1 MTEASTTSPET
12 TPTPDE
18 PSSRRAWVMVGSL
31 VLAFALLI
39 GLTWVAGGFEQRRD
53 LRTVVAPGT
62 TIATGPYEF
71 AFTGGTV
78 QKIKT
83 YADAEVYRVVLAGTG
98 RVTGDE
104 AMSPDSLNWMFIA
117 KDPGSPAYEEPENDQ
132 FGAEDARGTTGGGF
146 FTPGLPPIPY
156 RLTFEFP
163 AGSYEPGATIQL
175 GVWILEYRDTSLLQT
190 GDLRWAPSDRLYRYD
205 LPLRRLADDLD

>member
-12 TPTPDE
+12 SPAPAG
-18 PSSRRAWVMVGSL
+18 SSDRRAWMMAGSL
-31 VLAFALLI
+31 VLAFGLLI
-39 GLTWVAGGFEQRRD
+39 GLTWMAGGFDQRND

-71 AFTGGTV
+71 TFTAGTA
-78 QKIKT
+78 QKTKGLRDI
-83 YADAEVYRVVLAGTG
+83 EVYRIVLSGTG

-104 AMSPDSLNWMFIA
+104 AMSPDSLNWMFVA
-117 KDPGSPAYEEPENDQ
+117 KDPRSPAYQEPDSQQ
-132 FGAEDARGTTGGGF
+132 FGIEEFRGSSGGSF
-146 FTPGLPPIPY
+146 FTPGLPAVPY

-163 AGSYEPGATIQL
+163 VEEYDVGATIQL
-175 GVWILEYRDTSLLQT
+175 AVWILEYRDVSLLQT
-190 GDLRWAPSDRLYRYD
+190 GDYRWAPSERLYRYE

>member
-12 TPTPDE
+12 SPAAVG
-18 PSSRRAWVMVGSL
+18 SSRRAWGMAGSL
-31 VLAFALLI
+31 VLAFGLLI
-39 GLTWVAGGFEQRRD
+39 ALTWMAGGFDQRKD

-71 AFTGGTV
+71 TFTAGTA
-78 QKIKT
+78 QKTKGLRDI
-83 YADAEVYRVVLAGTG
+83 EVYRIVLSGTG

-104 AMSPDSLNWMFIA
+104 AMSPDSLNWMFVA
-117 KDPGSPAYEEPENDQ
+117 KDPRSPAYQEPDSQQ
-132 FGAEDARGTTGGGF
+132 FGIEEFRGSSGGSF
-146 FTPGLPPIPY
+146 FTPGLPAVPY

-163 AGSYEPGATIQL
+163 VDEYDVGATIQL
-175 GVWILEYRDTSLLQT
+175 AVWILEYRDVSLLQT
-190 GDLRWAPSDRLYRYD
+190 GDYRWAPSERLYRYE

>member
-12 TPTPDE
+12 SPAAVG
-18 PSSRRAWVMVGSL
+18 SSRRAWGMAGSL
-31 VLAFALLI
+31 VLAFGLLI
-39 GLTWVAGGFEQRRD
+39 ALTWMAGGFDQRKD

-71 AFTGGTV
+71 TFTAGTA
-78 QKIKT
+78 QKTKGLRDI
-83 YADAEVYRVVLAGTG
+83 EVYRIVLSGTG

-104 AMSPDSLNWMFIA
+104 AMSPDSLNWMFVA
-117 KDPGSPAYEEPENDQ
+117 KDPRSPAYQEPDSQQ
-132 FGAEDARGTTGGGF
+132 FGIEEFRGSSGGSF
-146 FTPGLPPIPY
+146 FTPGLPAVPY

-163 AGSYEPGATIQL
+163 VEEYDVGATIQL
-175 GVWILEYRDTSLLQT
+175 AVWILEYRDVSLLQT
-190 GDLRWAPSDRLYRYD
+190 GDYRWAPSERLYRYE

>member
-12 TPTPDE
+12 SPAAVG
-18 PSSRRAWVMVGSL
+18 SSRRAWGMVGSL
-31 VLAFALLI
+31 VLAFDCLI
-39 GLTWVAGGFEQRRD
+39 GLTWMAGGFDQRND

-71 AFTGGTV
+71 TFTAGTA
-78 QKIKT
+78 QKTKGLRDI
-83 YADAEVYRVVLAGTG
+83 EVYRIVLSGTG

-104 AMSPDSLNWMFIA
+104 AMCPDSLNWMFVA
-117 KDPGSPAYEEPENDQ
+117 KDPRSPAYQEPDSQQ
-132 FGAEDARGTTGGGF
+132 FGIEEFRGSSGGSF
-146 FTPGLPPIPY
+146 FTPGLPAVPY

-163 AGSYEPGATIQL
+163 VEEYDVGATIQL
-175 GVWILEYRDTSLLQT
+175 AVWILEYRDVSLLQT
-190 GDLRWAPSDRLYRYD
+190 GDYSWAPSERLYRYE

>member
-1 MTEASTTSPET
+1 VTEASTASPET
-12 TPTPDE
+12 IPTPDG
-18 PSSRRAWVMVGSL
+18 SSGRRAWVMAGSL
-31 VLAFALLI
+31 VVAFAVLI
-39 GLTWVAGGFEQRRD
+39 GLTWLAGGFRQRTD

-62 TIATGPYEF
+62 TVTSGPYEF
-71 AFTGGTV
+71 TFTAGTV
-78 QKIKT
+78 QRTKT
-83 YADAEVYRVVLAGTG
+83 YADAEVYRLVLSGTG

-117 KDPGSPAYEEPENDQ
+117 KDPRSPAYEEPENDQ
-132 FGAEDARGTTGGGF
+132 FGAEDARGTTGGAF

-163 AGSYEPGATIQL
+163 AESFEPGATIQL

-190 GDLRWAPSDRLYRYD
+190 GDLRWAPSERLYRYD

>member
-1 MTEASTTSPET
+1 M
-12 TPTPDE
+12 PTPDG
-18 PSSRRAWVMVGSL
+18 SSGRRAWVMVGSL
-31 VLAFALLI
+31 VVAFALLI
-39 GLTWVAGGFEQRRD
+39 GLTWLAGGFRQRTD

-62 TIATGPYEF
+62 TVTSGPYEF
-71 AFTGGTV
+71 TFTAGTV
-78 QKIKT
+78 QRTKT
-83 YADAEVYRVVLAGTG
+83 YADAEVYRLVLSGTG

-117 KDPGSPAYEEPENDQ
+117 KDPRSPAYEEPENDQ
-132 FGAEDARGTTGGGF
+132 FGAEDARGTTGGAF

-163 AGSYEPGATIQL
+163 AESFEPGATIQL

-190 GDLRWAPSDRLYRYD
+190 GDLRWAPSERLYRYD

>member
-12 TPTPDE
+12 SPAAVG
-18 PSSRRAWVMVGSL
+18 SSRRAWGMAGSL
-31 VLAFALLI
+31 VLAFGLLI
-39 GLTWVAGGFEQRRD
+39 ALTWMAGGFDQRND

-71 AFTGGTV
+71 TFTAGTA
-78 QKIKT
+78 QKTKGLRDI
-83 YADAEVYRVVLAGTG
+83 EVYRIVLSGTG

-104 AMSPDSLNWMFIA
+104 AMSPDSLNWMFVA
-117 KDPGSPAYEEPENDQ
+117 KDPRSPAYQEPDSQQ
-132 FGAEDARGTTGGGF
+132 FGIEEFRGSSGGSF
-146 FTPGLPPIPY
+146 FTPGLPAVPY

-163 AGSYEPGATIQL
+163 VEEYDVGATIQL
-175 GVWILEYRDTSLLQT
+175 AVWILEYRDVSLLQT
-190 GDLRWAPSDRLYRYD
+190 GDYRWAPSERLYRYE

>member
-1 MTEASTTSPET
+1 
-12 TPTPDE
+12 
-18 PSSRRAWVMVGSL
+18 MVGSL

-39 GLTWVAGGFEQRRD
+39 GLTWVAGGFEQRTD

-62 TIATGPYEF
+62 TVTSGPYEL

-83 YADAEVYRVVLAGTG
+83 YADAEVYRVVLSGTG

-163 AGSYEPGATIQL
+163 AETYEPGATIQL

>member
-12 TPTPDE
+12 SPAAVG
-18 PSSRRAWVMVGSL
+18 SSRRAWGMAGSL
-31 VLAFALLI
+31 VLAFGLLI
-39 GLTWVAGGFEQRRD
+39 ALTWMAGGFDQRND

-71 AFTGGTV
+71 TFTAGTA
-78 QKIKT
+78 QKTKGLRDI
-83 YADAEVYRVVLAGTG
+83 EVYRIVLSGTG

-104 AMSPDSLNWMFIA
+104 AMSPDSLNWMFVA
-117 KDPGSPAYEEPENDQ
+117 KDPRSPAYQEPDSQQ
-132 FGAEDARGTTGGGF
+132 FGIEEFRGSSGGSF
-146 FTPGLPPIPY
+146 FTPGLPAVPY

-163 AGSYEPGATIQL
+163 VDEYDVGATIQL
-175 GVWILEYRDTSLLQT
+175 AVWILEYRDVSLLQT
-190 GDLRWAPSDRLYRYD
+190 GDYRWAPSERLYRYE

>member
-1 MTEASTTSPET
+1 
-12 TPTPDE
+12 
-18 PSSRRAWVMVGSL
+18 MVGSL

-39 GLTWVAGGFEQRRD
+39 GLTWVAGGFEQRKD
-53 LRTVVAPGT
+53 LRTIVAPGT
-62 TIATGPYEF
+62 TVATGPYEF

-104 AMSPDSLNWMFIA
+104 AMSPDSLNWMFVA
-117 KDPGSPAYEEPENDQ
+117 KDPLSPAYQEPDNQQ
-132 FGAEDARGTTGGGF
+132 FGIEEFRGSSGGSF
-146 FTPGLPPIPY
+146 FTPGLPAVPY

-163 AGSYEPGATIQL
+163 VDEYDVGATIQL
-175 GVWILEYRDTSLLQT
+175 AVWILEYRDVSLLQT
-190 GDLRWAPSDRLYRYD
+190 GDYRWAPSDRLYRYE